1 VSLASG
7 SAVFINSSG
16 QLGTGLPVSSR
27 RFKQDIR
34 NVGDESDGLM
44 RLRPVAFKYRPELDS
59 TGLTQYGLIAEE
71 VVEVY
76 PHLVGYDQD
85 GQLRTVHY
93 NLINAL
99 MLNEVQ
105 KQHRTVE
112 VQEKRIEQQ
121 NETIE
126 ELKRRLARLEARLLA
141 ESRP

>member
-1 VSLASG
+1 
-7 SAVFINSSG
+7 
-16 QLGTGLPVSSR
+16 
-27 RFKQDIR
+27 
-34 NVGDESDGLM
+34 M
-44 RLRPVAFKYRPELDS
+44 
-59 TGLTQYGLIAEE
+59 
-71 VVEVY
+71 VEVY